1 MIWINLTMLKTSP
14 LWKKL
19 DIDTRHDFL
28 GTPTKTRE
36 DIATNRAKRI
46 ERRAK
51 AKGITLTK
59 DGIVG

>member
-1 MIWINLTMLKTSP
+1 MLKTSP